1 MTDKPEVFTV
11 QDSQEL
17 QGLTYEIQGTTS
29 EMMDHEAKIHSLESQ
44 VAGLKAQMAQAA
56 YQMQRVYNNIQ
67 EQCPQLGLDSP
78 DANGDITSAYQ
89 PAYEKA
95 LQS

>member
-29 EMMDHEAKIHSLESQ
+29 EMMDHEAEIHSLKAQ
-44 VAGLKAQMAQAA
+44 VAGLKAQMAAVSFQV
-56 YQMQRVYNNIQ
+56 QRVYNNIQ
-67 EQCPQLGLDSP
+67 EQCPQLGLDAP
-78 DANGDITSAYQ
+78 DADGPITSAYQ

>member
-1 MTDKPEVFTV
+1 MAESQTE
-11 QDSQEL
+11 QEL
-17 QGLTYEIQGTTS
+17 QGINMEMAGTSS
-29 EMMDHEAKIHSLESQ
+29 EMMDHEAEIHSLKSQ
-44 VAGLKAQMAQAA
+44 IAGLKAQMAETV

-78 DANGDITSAYQ
+78 DASGAITSAYQ

>member
-29 EMMDHEAKIHSLESQ
+29 EMMDHEAEIHSLKAQ
-44 VAGLKAQMAQAA
+44 VAGLKSQMAAVA
-56 YQMQRVYNNIQ
+56 DQMQRVYNNIQ
-67 EQCPQLGLDSP
+67 EQCPQLGLDAP
-78 DANGDITSAYQ
+78 DADGPITSAYQ

>member
-29 EMMDHEAKIHSLESQ
+29 EMMDHEAEIHSL
-44 VAGLKAQMAQAA
+44 
-56 YQMQRVYNNIQ
+56 Y
-67 EQCPQLGLDSP
+67 P
-78 DANGDITSAYQ
+78 DKISVTNA
-89 PAYEKA
+89 
-95 LQS
+95 

>member
-29 EMMDHEAKIHSLESQ
+29 EMMDHEAEIHSLKSQ
-44 VAGLKAQMAQAA
+44 IAGLKAQMAATA

-67 EQCPQLGLDSP
+67 EQCPQLGLDAP
-78 DANGDITSAYQ
+78 DASGAITSVYE
-89 PAYEKA
+89 PAYLKA

>member
-1 MTDKPEVFTV
+1 MSDKPEVFTV

-17 QGLTYEIQGTTS
+17 QGLTYEVQGTVS
-29 EMMDHEAKIHSLESQ
+29 EMTDHEAEIHSLKAQ
-44 VAGLKAQMAQAA
+44 IAGLKAQMAQTA

-67 EQCPQLGLDSP
+67 EQCPQLGLDAP
-78 DANGDITSAYQ
+78 DADGPITSAYQ

>member
-11 QDSQEL
+11 EDSQEL
-17 QGLTYEIQGTTS
+17 QGLTYELQGTTS
-29 EMMDHEAKIHSLESQ
+29 EMMDHEAEIHSLKAQ
-44 VAGLKAQMAQAA
+44 IAGLKAQMAQTA
-56 YQMQRVYNNIQ
+56 YQMQRGYNNIQ

>member
-11 QDSQEL
+11 EDSQEL
-17 QGLTYEIQGTTS
+17 QGLTYELQGTTS
-29 EMMDHEAKIHSLESQ
+29 EMMDHEAEIHSLKAQ
-44 VAGLKAQMAQAA
+44 IAGLKAQMAQTA

-67 EQCPQLGLDSP
+67 EQCPQLGLDAP
-78 DANGDITSAYQ
+78 DADGPITSAYQ

>member
-1 MTDKPEVFTV
+1 MTEKPEVFTV

-29 EMMDHEAKIHSLESQ
+29 EMMDHEAEIHSLKAQ
-44 VAGLKAQMAQAA
+44 VAGLKSQMAAVA
-56 YQMQRVYNNIQ
+56 DQMQRVYNNIQ

-78 DANGDITSAYQ
+78 DASGAITSAYQ

>member
-17 QGLTYEIQGTTS
+17 QGLNIELVGMNS
-29 EMMDHEAKIHSLESQ
+29 EMMDHEAEIHSLKAQ
-44 VAGLKAQMAQAA
+44 IAGLKAQMAQTA

-78 DANGDITSAYQ
+78 DASGAITSAYQ

>member
-1 MTDKPEVFTV
+1 MAESQTE
-11 QDSQEL
+11 QEL
-17 QGLTYEIQGTTS
+17 QGIQMEMTGNVN
-29 EMMDHEAKIHSLESQ
+29 EMMDHEAEIHSLKSQ
-44 VAGLKAQMAQAA
+44 IAGLKAQMAETA

-78 DANGDITSAYQ
+78 DANGAITSAYQ

>member
-1 MTDKPEVFTV
+1 MAESQTE
-11 QDSQEL
+11 QEL
-17 QGLTYEIQGTTS
+17 QGIQMEMTDNVN
-29 EMMDHEAKIHSLESQ
+29 EMMDHEAEIHSLKSQ
-44 VAGLKAQMAQAA
+44 IAGLKAQMAETA

-78 DANGDITSAYQ
+78 DANGAITSAYQ

>member
-1 MTDKPEVFTV
+1 
-11 QDSQEL
+11 
-17 QGLTYEIQGTTS
+17 
-29 EMMDHEAKIHSLESQ
+29 
-44 VAGLKAQMAQAA
+44 MAQTA

>member
-17 QGLTYEIQGTTS
+17 QGLNIELVGMNS
-29 EMMDHEAKIHSLESQ
+29 EMKTFPI
-44 VAGLKAQMAQAA
+44 
-56 YQMQRVYNNIQ
+56 
-67 EQCPQLGLDSP
+67 P
-78 DANGDITSAYQ
+78 SAYQ

>member
-29 EMMDHEAKIHSLESQ
+29 EMMDHEAEIHSLKAQ
-44 VAGLKAQMAQAA
+44 VAGLKAQMAAVSF
-56 YQMQRVYNNIQ
+56 QMQRVYNNIQ
-67 EQCPQLGLDSP
+67 EQCPQLGLDAP
-78 DANGDITSAYQ
+78 DADGPITSAYQ

>member
-1 MTDKPEVFTV
+1 MAE
-11 QDSQEL
+11 SQTE
-17 QGLTYEIQGTTS
+17 QEIQGIQMEMTGNVN
-29 EMMDHEAKIHSLESQ
+29 EMMDHEAEIHSLKSQ
-44 VAGLKAQMAQAA
+44 IAGLKAQMAETA

-78 DANGDITSAYQ
+78 DANGAITSAYQ

>member
-1 MTDKPEVFTV
+1 MEESQTE
-11 QDSQEL
+11 QEL
-17 QGLTYEIQGTTS
+17 QGIQMEMAGTSS
-29 EMMDHEAKIHSLESQ
+29 EMMDHEAKIHSLEAQ
-44 VAGLKAQMAQAA
+44 VAGLKAQMAETA

-78 DANGDITSAYQ
+78 DANGAITSAYQ

>member
-1 MTDKPEVFTV
+1 MAESQTE
-11 QDSQEL
+11 QEL
-17 QGLTYEIQGTTS
+17 QGIQMEMAGNVN

-44 VAGLKAQMAQAA
+44 VAGLKAQMAEAA

-78 DANGDITSAYQ
+78 YASGAITSAYQ